1 MKLFKNESENTISE
15 NNTKTEV
22 AISDLVPFNK
32 HPFKVI
38 DNEEME
44 LLTQSI
50 KENGIITPLTVRKND
65 DGKYEVISGHRRL
78 FAATKLGL
86 KTVPVNVLELSQ
98 DEATIAMV
106 DSNLQREHIL
116 PSEKAFSYQ
125 MKYYAMKRKAGRP
138 SRNSCQVGANL
149 RTDEQIAQNSSD
161 SARQIQRY
169 IRLTN
174 LISQILNMMDEG
186 KIALS
191 VGVELSYLTPSF
203 QWTVYQA
210 MQEYDCTPSYAQA
223 SQMRK
228 DYEAGVLTTGRIQ
241 QMLSKEKP
249 NQVQTVK
256 IPEDRIIKFL
266 KSNATAKDKEDFLNK
281 AVEYYGRH
289 LEKQKNRGAR

>member
-1 MKLFKNESENTISE
+1 M
-15 NNTKTEV
+15 
-22 AISDLVPFNK
+22 
-32 HPFKVI
+32 
-38 DNEEME
+38 
-44 LLTQSI
+44 
-50 KENGIITPLTVRKND
+50 
-65 DGKYEVISGHRRL
+65 
-78 FAATKLGL
+78 L
-86 KTVPVNVLELSQ
+86 K
-98 DEATIAMV
+98 
-106 DSNLQREHIL
+106 IL
-116 PSEKAFSYQ
+116 PSNYSINRYGLNVRFVNESDAEFI
-125 MKYYAMKRKAGRP
+125 
-138 SRNSCQVGANL
+138 VNL

-241 QMLSKEKP
+241 QMLHGA
-249 NQVQTVK
+249 
-256 IPEDRIIKFL
+256 L
-266 KSNATAKDKEDFLNK
+266 
-281 AVEYYGRH
+281 
-289 LEKQKNRGAR
+289 RGY